1 MEISSHRKYL
11 LSEEKVNKALVSLAI
26 PSIIAMLTTAIY
38 NFVDTLF
45 VSMLRNTA
53 MIAAVTVSFPM
64 VMIMSAIGQG
74 IGIGAGSLIS
84 RQLGRK
90 DYPSVGRSVFT
101 GMLMAIVFSALGMA
115 LLIGN
120 LEVILPWFGATPDAL
135 DFSVRYA
142 MWMIVGMSG
151 IILNMTMNN
160 ILRSEGDV
168 KFPMFAIMLG
178 AGLNIILDPIFMF
191 DWGLNLGLEG
201 AAIATIVSQ
210 YISTTVLV
218 IRLTNKDSAI
228 RWKITRWLFD
238 TKIAYEIFALG
249 IALFFRQAL
258 VSFSMM
264 FINSAA
270 AKYGTNLVAAIGL
283 AMRSMMII
291 NYVLIGYAQ
300 GFQPFAGYNYGAKNF
315 TRLKESIDLSVRW
328 STIFLVIMTAV
339 LVMFARPIMSIF
351 TTDTEVIYY
360 GSRMFYAICL
370 ALPFMGFY
378 QIHMVLFQSLGK
390 AKEAFI
396 LSVARQGIFFLPMI
410 WILPVFFAYN
420 GILAAQPA
428 ADILTVILTAGFSI
442 RLKKEFEF

>member
-1 MEISSHRKYL
+1 MEINSRRKFL
-11 LSEEKVNKALVSLAI
+11 LSEEKVSKALVLLAV
-26 PSIIAMLTTAIY
+26 PSIIAMLTTALY

-45 VSMLRNTA
+45 VSMLKSTA

-84 RQLGRK
+84 RQLGKK
-90 DYPSVGRSVFT
+90 DYGSVERSVFT

-120 LEVILPWFGATPDAL
+120 LPTILPWFGATPDAL
-135 DFSVRYA
+135 DYSVRYA
-142 MWMIVGMSG
+142 MWMIIGMSG
-151 IILNMTMNN
+151 IVLNMTMNN
-160 ILRSEGDV
+160 ILRAEGDV

-178 AGLNIILDPIFMF
+178 ALLNIILDPIFMF
-191 DWGLNLGLEG
+191 DWGLNLGLDG

-210 YISTTVLV
+210 YISTAVLV
-218 IRLTNKDSAI
+218 LRLTGKDTVV

-238 TKIAYEIFALG
+238 IKIAYEIFALG

-270 AKYGTNLVAAIGL
+270 ANYGTNLVAAIGL
-283 AMRSMMII
+283 AMRTMMII

-315 TRLKESIDLSVRW
+315 GRLKESLSLSIRW
-328 STIFLVIMTAV
+328 STMFLTAMTLMLV
-339 LVMFARPIMSIF
+339 LFARPIMSIF
-351 TTDTEVIYY
+351 TDSEEVIYY

-410 WILPVFFAYN
+410 LILPRFFEYN

-428 ADILTVILTAGFSI
+428 ADLLTVLLTAVFSI

>member
-1 MEISSHRKYL
+1 
-11 LSEEKVNKALVSLAI
+11 
-26 PSIIAMLTTAIY
+26 
-38 NFVDTLF
+38 
-45 VSMLRNTA
+45 
-53 MIAAVTVSFPM
+53 
-64 VMIMSAIGQG
+64 
-74 IGIGAGSLIS
+74 
-84 RQLGRK
+84 
-90 DYPSVGRSVFT
+90 
-101 GMLMAIVFSALGMA
+101 

-120 LEVILPWFGATPDAL
+120 LVTILPWFGATPDAL

-168 KFPMFAIMLG
+168 RFPMFAIMLG
-178 AGLNIILDPIFMF
+178 AILNIALDPIFMF

-210 YISTTVLV
+210 YVSTIVLI
-218 IRLTNKDSAI
+218 IRITGKDSVI
-228 RWKITRWLFD
+228 RWKVNRWLFD
-238 TKIAYEIFALG
+238 FKIAYEIFALG

-258 VSFSMM
+258 VSFSLM

-270 AKYGTNLVAAIGL
+270 ARYGTNLVAAIGL
-283 AMRSMMII
+283 VMRTMMII

-315 TRLKESIDLSVRW
+315 VRLKESIDLSIRW
-328 STIFLVIMTAV
+328 STIFLASMSALLV
-339 LVMFARPIMSIF
+339 LSARPLMMVF
-351 TTDTEVIYY
+351 TDNLEVIYY
-360 GSRMFYAICL
+360 GMRMIYAICL

-410 WILPVFFAYN
+410 WILPMFFTYN

-428 ADILTVILTAGFSI
+428 ADLLTVLLTAGFSL

>member
-1 MEISSHRKYL
+1 MEINSHRKFL
-11 LSEEKVNKALVSLAI
+11 LSEEKVKKALVLLAV

-53 MIAAVTVSFPM
+53 MIAAVTVSFPL

-90 DYPSVGRSVFT
+90 DYQSVERSVFT
-101 GMLMAIVFSALGMA
+101 GMLMAITFSALGMF

-120 LEVILPWFGATPDAL
+120 LVTILPWFGATPDAL

-168 KFPMFAIMLG
+168 RFPMFAIMLG
-178 AGLNIILDPIFMF
+178 AILNIALDPIFMF

-210 YISTTVLV
+210 YVSTIVLI
-218 IRLTNKDSAI
+218 IRITGKDSVI
-228 RWKITRWLFD
+228 RWKVNRWLFD
-238 TKIAYEIFALG
+238 FKIAYEIFALG

-258 VSFSMM
+258 VSFSLM

-270 AKYGTNLVAAIGL
+270 ARYGTNLVAAIGL
-283 AMRSMMII
+283 VMRTMMII

-315 TRLKESIDLSVRW
+315 VRLKESIDLSIRW
-328 STIFLVIMTAV
+328 STIFLASMSALLV
-339 LVMFARPIMSIF
+339 LSARPLMMVF
-351 TTDTEVIYY
+351 TDNLEVIYY
-360 GSRMFYAICL
+360 GMRMIYAICL

-410 WILPVFFAYN
+410 WILPMFFTYN

-428 ADILTVILTAGFSI
+428 ADLLTVLLTAGFSL